1 MPPLAAR
8 ERGKCGAPGDSG
20 CAENRCDLDAGKA
33 MNDQAKRMT
42 PLARMLATLNDP
54 HPQPLPTRGR
64 GVHRTCRSHRLY
76 LIGTRSRMLSGG
88 ATQHLLAVETRRL
101 CIVRS
106 GSCLRWCRTGPPRL
120 RTGLLTAFQ
129 AYFGGAAT
137 VPRRRG
143 DDCGGVGRWQSYFAP
158 GAATSCAFLTGS
170 GERSPAHSVVP
181 SGFILKLSSSA
192 TSNLD
197 AQ

>member
-1 MPPLAAR
+1 MVRTVAPWNEIMPPLAAR

-76 LIGTRSRMLSGG
+76 LIGTRSS
-88 ATQHLLAVETRRL
+88 
-101 CIVRS
+101 
-106 GSCLRWCRTGPPRL
+106 
-120 RTGLLTAFQ
+120 
-129 AYFGGAAT
+129 
-137 VPRRRG
+137 RRRPSNRRFYCYYY
-143 DDCGGVGRWQSYFAP
+143 DGVADYAKM
-158 GAATSCAFLTGS
+158 AAAKGS
-170 GERSPAHSVVP
+170 VIAKSVMHQ
-181 SGFILKLSSSA
+181 ISS
-192 TSNLD
+192 
-197 AQ
+197 

>member
-1 MPPLAAR
+1 MVRTVAPWNEIMPPLAAR

-76 LIGTRSRMLSGG
+76 LIGTRASL
-88 ATQHLLAVETRRL
+88 
-101 CIVRS
+101 
-106 GSCLRWCRTGPPRL
+106 
-120 RTGLLTAFQ
+120 
-129 AYFGGAAT
+129 AAT
-137 VPRRRG
+137 PESVAALKEKFG
-143 DDCGGVGRWQSYFAP
+143 DAVVKRLGIEPEALTRPEAAYLLRFRDEIGRA
-158 GAATSCAFLTGS
+158 
-170 GERSPAHSVVP
+170 
-181 SGFILKLSSSA
+181 
-192 TSNLD
+192 
-197 AQ
+197 